1 MVNKEIA
8 MPPLPEEEIVE
19 KVTQDQ
25 ETTPD
30 MTPETTP
37 VSVTPV
43 SVTQGTTLGS
53 QISMV
58 ENQGESDQEMYK
70 KQGEETSQQV
80 NFKALRLEKERLERE
95 NFKALKQIEELQR
108 KAQKPDEDMDL
119 EISDDDLFEGKHY
132 KKIQRQLKKQ
142 KEDLEQYQAQIKM
155 TTTEAKLKAQYS
167 DFDKV
172 VNEETIKRLTQEEP
186 EIADTISSTQNL
198 YSKAVSAYK
207 MIKKLGIYVED
218 NYAPDRNV
226 VQRNSLRPKASASV
240 SPQQGDSP
248 LTRANEFANGLT
260 PELKKQLWREMEES
274 AKGN

>member
-19 KVTQDQ
+19 EVTQDQ
-25 ETTPD
+25 EETPLVSP
-30 MTPETTP
+30 TQVAATP
-37 VSVTPV
+37 VAV
-43 SVTQGTTLGS
+43 SQE
-53 QISMV
+53 MV
-58 ENQGESDQEMYK
+58 ENQGEPDQEMVK

-95 NFKALKQIEELQR
+95 NFKALKQIEELQK
-108 KAQKPDEDMDL
+108 KAEKPDEDMDL
-119 EISDDDLFEGKHY
+119 EMSDDDLFEGKHY

-172 VNEETIKRLTQEEP
+172 VNEETIKRLTKEEP

-218 NYAPDRNV
+218 NYAPDRDV
-226 VQRNSLRPKASASV
+226 VQRNSLRPKTSASV

-248 LTRANEFANGLT
+248 LTRANEFASGLT
-260 PELKKQLWREMEES
+260 PELKKQLWREMEDA
-274 AKGN
+274 AKNS